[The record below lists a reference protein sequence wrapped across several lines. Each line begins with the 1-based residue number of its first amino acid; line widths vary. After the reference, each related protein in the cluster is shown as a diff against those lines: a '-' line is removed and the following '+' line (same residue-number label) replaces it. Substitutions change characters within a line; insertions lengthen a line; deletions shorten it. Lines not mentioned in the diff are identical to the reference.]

1 MGNIERDR
9 IAEALAEA
17 AFTGQL
23 PALEDEGTGAVERAR
38 VVVDFVL
45 DLANHR
51 GAVEALRPFAD
62 FADRMD
68 EYQGESPL
76 WAVIDEC
83 RAARDVLHQLG
94 G

>member
-1 MGNIERDR
+1 MGLIERDR

-45 DLANHR
+45 DLATDR
-51 GAVEALRPFAD
+51 GAVEALR
-62 FADRMD
+62 
-68 EYQGESPL
+68 
-76 WAVIDEC
+76 
-83 RAARDVLHQLG
+83 AARQCIVDYSPQDDAGFYDDVVQVVLDQIDAAYG
-94 G
+94 GQ